1 VKKNS
6 KTDYTSILR
15 YSGSILIVIGYFIL
29 LHVNVSWGVALRL
42 IANVMF
48 LPWALK
54 HKIWDFIA
62 ILSFFI
68 GIEVVELIEIFQNF
82 TNLNSYP
89 VL

>member
-1 VKKNS
+1 
-6 KTDYTSILR
+6 
-15 YSGSILIVIGYFIL
+15 
-29 LHVNVSWGVALRL
+29 
-42 IANVMF
+42 MF